1 MKIEIVNK
9 NRNELLK
16 RNEIV
21 FRIDYEKSG
30 TPSNADVRKKI
41 ADMLNAQVERV
52 HLRKNKTK
60 RGSMT
65 TLSEVNIYDTADQAK
80 YVEADYVLQR
90 STPKAEKGKEK
101 AEKKPKEEKKEKKG
115 EEK

>member
-21 FRIDYEKSG
+21 FRVDYEKSG

-41 ADMLNAQVERV
+41 ADMLSVEVERV

-65 TLSEVNIYDTADQAK
+65 TLSEASLYDTADQAK
-80 YVEADYVLQR
+80 YVEADYILQR
-90 STPKAEKGKEK
+90 SVPKAEKEKEK
-101 AEKKPKEEKKEKKG
+101 AEKKPKEEKKEKG